1 MQTVNSG
8 VQIMANDLNQCS
20 FIGRLG
26 KDVELRYLPSGEPVA
41 NFSIAVAWKSKD
53 KEGAEWVSVV
63 AFSGLAKI
71 CGDYLKKGSRVFI
84 SGKMKTRKWQAQ
96 DGTDRYST
104 EIVATDMQ
112 MLDSKPS
119 SDGGHSA
126 PQPQRNPQYAEG
138 PEPLAADFSDD
149 IPFAPVSSLIY

>member
-1 MQTVNSG
+1 
-8 VQIMANDLNQCS
+8 MANDLNQCN

-26 KDVELRYLPSGEPVA
+26 KDVELRYLPNGDPVA
-41 NFSIAVAWKSKD
+41 NFSIAVGWKSKD

-63 AFSGLAKI
+63 AFSGLAKV
-71 CGDYLKKGSRVFI
+71 CGDYLRKGSRVFI

-104 EIVATDMQ
+104 EIVADELQ

-119 SDGGHSA
+119 DAQPAQRTDSR
-126 PQPQRNPQYAEG
+126 PQRDAQYA
-138 PEPLAADFSDD
+138 PTPAPPAQDFEDD
-149 IPFAPVSSLIY
+149 IPFAPINGFIY